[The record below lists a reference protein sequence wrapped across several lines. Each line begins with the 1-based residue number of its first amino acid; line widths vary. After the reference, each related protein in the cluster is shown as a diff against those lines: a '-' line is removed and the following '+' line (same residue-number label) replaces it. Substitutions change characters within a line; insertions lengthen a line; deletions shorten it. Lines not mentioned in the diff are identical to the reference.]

1 MTDRSSSAGGSPTP
15 ESPTLALR
23 LLGTGGAL
31 VVGLYLWPLLPA
43 LVVSAVA
50 AALVV
55 PLQRRA
61 ERHWFP
67 PGLVAFLHTLAV
79 FLLVLLP
86 LTGLSILIGR
96 EAATG
101 IRWLESEA
109 PTLLGP
115 GSRLEAVAQALLSR
129 VGLSSVEFTPLVA
142 QQLDQ
147 IASLMASRSVAFVS
161 GLGGWLVQA
170 GVALFTLYYLLR
182 DAEAVQKAICWFVPL
197 KEAQTRRLLA
207 RARDVTYAT
216 VVGNLLVAVVQ
227 GTLGGVAFWVV
238 GLPSPALWGTVM
250 GVLSLLPVIGAP
262 VVWLPGALHLL
273 SVGRLPQALGL
284 LLFGFLVI
292 GTVDNLLR
300 AWLVSDRI
308 HVHPLLVFLGVVGG
322 IFIFGAVGMV
332 VGPVGFVVALAL
344 MQMSREPLDGTA
356 PDAPPDGSFFIEL
369 PDPGPPSGA
378 GSHASKTPERI
389 P

>member
-1 MTDRSSSAGGSPTP
+1 MTSESSPARGSPP
-15 ESPTLALR
+15 RESPTLALR

-50 AALVV
+50 ATLVI

-61 ERHWFP
+61 ERRWVP
-67 PGLVAFLHTLAV
+67 PGMVAFCLTAGV
-79 FLLVLLP
+79 FLLILLP
-86 LTGLSILIGR
+86 LTGLSFLIGR
-96 EAATG
+96 EAAAG

-109 PTLLGP
+109 PALLGP
-115 GSRLEAVAQALLSR
+115 GSRLEAAARAVLSR
-129 VGLSSVEFTPLVA
+129 VGLSAVEITPLLA

-147 IASLMASRSVAFVS
+147 IASLVASRSVAFVS
-161 GLGGWLVQA
+161 GLGGWLVQS

-182 DAEAVQKAICWFVPL
+182 DADAVQRAICWFVPL
-197 KEAQTRRLLA
+197 REAQTRRLLA

-227 GTLGGVAFWVV
+227 GTLGGVAFWAA

-250 GVLSLLPVIGAP
+250 GVLSLIPVVGPP
-262 VVWLPGALHLL
+262 VVWFPGALHLL
-273 SVGRLPQALGL
+273 SVGRVPHALGL

-300 AWLVSDRI
+300 TWLVSGRI
-308 HVHPLLVFLGVVGG
+308 QVHPLLVFLGVVGG
-322 IFIFGAVGMV
+322 IFLFGAVGLV

-344 MQMSREPLDGTA
+344 MQMARQPLDGA
-356 PDAPPDGSFFIEL
+356 DPDAPPDGSFFIEL
-369 PDPGPPSGA
+369 TEPVPPPGA
-378 GSHASKTPERI
+378 GPRESNTPEGY